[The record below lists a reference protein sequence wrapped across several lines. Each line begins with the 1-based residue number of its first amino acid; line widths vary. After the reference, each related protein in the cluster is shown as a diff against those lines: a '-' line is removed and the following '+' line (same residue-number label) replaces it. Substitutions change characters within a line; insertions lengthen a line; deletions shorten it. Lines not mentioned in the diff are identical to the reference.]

1 MSENIQYYAFINKKQ
16 SPGLVKKVNN
26 TVSALKNLG
35 YMSESKIYDKNFK
48 SLRTFIKDLTFSRAE
63 IIFIRFSDLVFPF
76 LFFSLIY
83 LRIKGK
89 KIIVD
94 VPTPRTTSLKEMEL
108 MINNPLKK
116 NLRKLFS
123 VIFGSWILTPANL
136 IIQYAKESNY
146 FNLFLENK
154 SIKIGNSIN
163 IDDNIPF
170 VNTSFNKTELN
181 LIGVGQIAKWHGYDR
196 ILYALNETKKE
207 KLSYKISFTIVGDG
221 EELENLKKLTE
232 KLKLEKEVK
241 FTGFLVGEDLDKE
254 FENKHIGV
262 SSLGLF
268 RKNLSEAS
276 DLKTR
281 EYLARG
287 LSVIT
292 SGEDPDLEESLPF
305 RFRVKNDNSIDE
317 IVDCLKNVSLLA
329 NPLDIRNYASEKLTF
344 EAKLK
349 IVLEKLFK

>member
-1 MSENIQYYAFINKKQ
+1 MSKNIEYYAFINKVQ

-26 TVSALKNLG
+26 TVSALENLG
-35 YMSESKIYDKNFK
+35 YKSESKIYDKDFK
-48 SLRTFIKDLTFSRAE
+48 SFITFNKDLTSSRAD

-76 LFFSLIY
+76 LFFSLMY

-94 VPTPRTTSLKEMEL
+94 VPTPRTTSLKEMDL
-108 MINNPLKK
+108 MIKNPLKK

-123 VIFGSWILTPANL
+123 IIFGSWILTPANL

-163 IDDNIPF
+163 IDDNLPL
-170 VNTSFNKTELN
+170 VKTSFDKTGLN

-196 ILYALNETKKE
+196 VLYALNEIKKE

-221 EELENLKKLTE
+221 EELENLKQLAKKLN
-232 KLKLEKEVK
+232 LEKNVK
-241 FTGFLVGEDLDKE
+241 FTGFLVGKELDKE
-254 FENKHIGV
+254 FENKHIGI

-268 RKNLSEAS
+268 RIDLNEAS
-276 DLKTR
+276 VLKTR
-281 EYLARG
+281 EYVARG

-292 SGEDPDLEESLPF
+292 SGEDPDLEENLPF
-305 RFRVKNDNSIDE
+305 RYRVRNDDTIDE
-317 IVDCLKNVSLLA
+317 IVNHLKNIDNLV
-329 NPLDIRNYASEKLTF
+329 NPLDIRNYAIEKLTF

-349 IVLEKLFK
+349 IVLKHV

>member
-1 MSENIQYYAFINKKQ
+1 MSENIEYYAFINKEK

-26 TVSALKNLG
+26 TVSALQNLR
-35 YMSESKIYDKNFK
+35 YKSESKIYDKNFK
-48 SLRTFIKDLTFSRAE
+48 SLIVFIKDLTCSRAE

-94 VPTPRTTSLKEMEL
+94 VPTPRITSLKEMDL
-108 MINNPLKK
+108 MIKNPLKK
-116 NLRKLFS
+116 NFRKLFS
-123 VIFGSWILTPANL
+123 IIFGSWILSPANL

-163 IDDNIPF
+163 IDDNLPL
-170 VNTSFNKTELN
+170 VKRSFDKTELN

-196 ILYALNETKKE
+196 VLYALNEIKKE
-207 KLSYKISFTIVGDG
+207 KLPYKVSFTIVGDG
-221 EELENLKKLTE
+221 EELENLKQLVKELN
-232 KLKLEKEVK
+232 LEENVK
-241 FTGFLVGEDLDKE
+241 FTGFLVGENLDKE

-262 SSLGLF
+262 SSLGLY
-268 RKNLSEAS
+268 RKNLNEAS

-292 SGEDPDLEESLPF
+292 SGKDPDLEENLSF
-305 RFRVKNDNSIDE
+305 RYRVRNDDSIDE
-317 IVDCLKNVSLLA
+317 LVNYLRNIDNLV
-329 NPLDIRNYASEKLTF
+329 NPLDIRNYALKKLTF

-349 IVLEKLFK
+349 IILKRI